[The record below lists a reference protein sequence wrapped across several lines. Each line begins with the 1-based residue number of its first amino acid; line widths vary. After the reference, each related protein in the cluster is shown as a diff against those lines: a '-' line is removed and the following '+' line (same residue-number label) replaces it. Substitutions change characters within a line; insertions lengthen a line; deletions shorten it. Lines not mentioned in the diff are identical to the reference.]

1 MAHQIMAPWGE
12 VVPGVG
18 PMTAD
23 ELLRLPDDGWH
34 YELVDGVLIRM
45 PSPGYQHG
53 RIVNEVAWVV
63 TNYVK
68 SHRLGQVLGAETGF
82 LLSRVDQADTVL
94 APDVAFIRMENVPPP
109 GTPGIEK
116 YLRPAPDLAVEV
128 ASPDQYKP
136 EMGAKAKLYLEA
148 GVRLV
153 WVVWP
158 GTRTVDVWRPGGDA
172 PVATLTINDSLDGL
186 DVLPGF
192 SYPLAD
198 LFS

>member
-1 MAHQIMAPWGE
+1 MARAVFAPWGE
-12 VVPGVG
+12 IVPGAG

-23 ELLRLPDDGWH
+23 ELLHMPNTNLGCE
-34 YELVDGVLIRM
+34 ELVRGVLIR
-45 PSPGYQHG
+45 SPYHTCVQG
-53 RIVNEVAWVV
+53 RLIADLIGAFGPLHNDRDRGEFVA
-63 TNYVK
+63 N
-68 SHRLGQVLGAETGF
+68 AGF
-82 LLSRVDQADTVL
+82 LLSKPDEPDTVL
-94 APDVAFIRMENVPPP
+94 APDISFVRAANVPPRDSP
-109 GTPGIEK
+109 DIAG
-116 YLRPAPDLAVEV
+116 YLRLAPDLAVEV

-136 EMGAKAKLYLEA
+136 EMGAKARLYLEA

-198 LFS
+198 LLS